1 MRNFLDETRRRRL
14 QVQPAGNRESVVD
27 PFWRSPRDMEG
38 RWRLD
43 EGEGTLADEVAL
55 ELDKRESRRQNR
67 SLKAKAARVGGPRRL
82 IGRWWLEGV
91 QRKPLTLTRR
101 L

>member
-1 MRNFLDETRRRRL
+1 VVQASVRKFLDETRKGGR
-14 QVQPAGNRESVVD
+14 QVQPGGDRGSVVD

-55 ELDKRESRRQNR
+55 ELDKRESRRQN
-67 SLKAKAARVGGPRRL
+67 
-82 IGRWWLEGV
+82 
-91 QRKPLTLTRR
+91 
-101 L
+101 